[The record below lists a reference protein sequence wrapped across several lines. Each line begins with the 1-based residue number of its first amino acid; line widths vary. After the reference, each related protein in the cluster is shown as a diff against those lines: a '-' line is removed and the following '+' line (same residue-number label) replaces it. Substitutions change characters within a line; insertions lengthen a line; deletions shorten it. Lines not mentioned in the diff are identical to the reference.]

1 MATGGVTYYNKDN
14 EYKLGRPSG
23 SIEKEILDK
32 VVFKS
37 AIDSRRFIGNFGWKT
52 PQGKTADG
60 YLYELEEFDQDFT
73 KDLKLKNGEKVF
85 RYVNRTTA
93 IGGITPF
100 IKINVNKAL
109 LYFPIQTEKDELVFE
124 TKGVKPLWI
133 NLIEK

>member
-1 MATGGVTYYNKDN
+1 MAKGGVTYYNKDN

-32 VVFKS
+32 VTFKS
-37 AIDSRRFIGNFGWKT
+37 VIDSKRFIGNFGWKT
-52 PQGKTADG
+52 EQGKLADG
-60 YLYELEEFDQDFT
+60 YLYELDEFDQDFT

-100 IKINVNKAL
+100 IKINVDKAL
-109 LYFPIQTEKDELVFE
+109 LYFPIQTEKEEVIFD